1 MKISQEDGILSKN
14 LGLSQRYGKRYG
26 AQRLLSE
33 FPD

>member
-14 LGLSQRYGKRYG
+14 LGLSQRYG